1 MLFLKVTVC
10 HLPHLQVLPGVTVHW
25 SDHARADGRPSA
37 RSGLCPRSLSPA
49 SRPLVMCVSH
59 DSLCWSALD
68 PLVFR
73 GSRLSSPM
81 RMRPPPEPSFHGHG
95 PPSLALC

>member
-59 DSLCWSALD
+59 DSICWSALD

-73 GSRLSSPM
+73 GSRRRRDLTP
-81 RMRPPPEPSFHGHG
+81 
-95 PPSLALC
+95 LADNYTWLFLAGAESGRLH